1 MFIAEVTFKAVAKAF
16 KVIFHILKGTA
27 FGKCFIHVPP
37 QHIPMGELAGVP
49 YPIFLFIAVKFMAL
63 NNGFVSCGT
72 DGIGD
77 FAKLQPIPDTVT
89 ELLAVY
95 KGNTIDN
102 KMVVDVIGIKVG
114 SDYHLI
120 PCSPHLPC
128 GFHSD
133 GVCFG
138 WCDLACGKTLI
149 PVISDIFTTFTEAAL
164 YGNHFVIG
172 VVLGTVDGR
181 YKHRLVGFIIVLHIA
196 DGGIQIFIKI
206 FFGGGFVRI
215 VGVVDYFL

>member
-1 MFIAEVTFKAVAKAF
+1 
-16 KVIFHILKGTA
+16 
-27 FGKCFIHVPP
+27 
-37 QHIPMGELAGVP
+37 
-49 YPIFLFIAVKFMAL
+49 MA
-63 NNGFVSCGT
+63 SE
-72 DGIGD
+72 I

-181 YKHRLVGFIIVLHIA
+181 YKHRLVGFYHRSPHSGWRHTDLHQDILWRWFCQDCWRSRLLPLTVL
-196 DGGIQIFIKI
+196 
-206 FFGGGFVRI
+206 
-215 VGVVDYFL
+215 